1 MQKIKKGDDVIVI
14 TGKDKGKTGS
24 VISVN
29 RETKR
34 ALVENINIAKKHQ
47 KGNPNDG
54 TPGGIIEKEMPIHI
68 SNIALANPTTG
79 KADRVGIK
87 VLEDGKKV
95 RYFKS
100 NDEVVDA

>member
-24 VISVN
+24 VVSIN
-29 RETKR
+29 RESNR
-34 ALVENINIAKKHQ
+34 VIVENINIAKKHQ
-47 KGNPNDG
+47 KGNPNNG

-68 SNIALANPTTG
+68 SNVALANPTTG

-87 VLEDGKKV
+87 ILEDGKKV

-100 NDEVVDA
+100 NDEVLDA

>member
-24 VISVN
+24 VVSVN
-29 RETKR
+29 RDSNR
-34 ALVENINIAKKHQ
+34 VIVENVNIAKKHQ
-47 KGNPNDG
+47 RGNPNDG

-68 SNIALANPTTG
+68 SNIALANPSTG
-79 KADRVGIK
+79 KAGRVGIK

-100 NDEVVDA
+100 NDEVLDA